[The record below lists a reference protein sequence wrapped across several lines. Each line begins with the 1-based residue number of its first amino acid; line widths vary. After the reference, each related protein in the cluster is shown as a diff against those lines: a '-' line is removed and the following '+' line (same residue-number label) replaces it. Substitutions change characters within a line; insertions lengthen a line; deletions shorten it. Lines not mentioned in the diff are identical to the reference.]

1 MISIKL
7 NRKNP
12 GGLKGFSKRLEALA
26 GKEVAVGFPRG
37 GSGLG
42 NPHYKNGASIL
53 LVAVANNYG
62 LGVPRRAFMEL
73 AAEKIRKWFPEYMR
87 TAMPDAEAGNTDI
100 HDVLETAGSVGAD
113 LVKEAIADGDW
124 EPFLRL
130 MVSGA
135 LGSQSPSAIA
145 SLTRSAPTL
154 PAVSSTS

>member
-73 AAEKIRKWFPEYMR
+73 AAEKIRKWFPEYH
-87 TAMPDAEAGNTDI
+87 AGR
-100 HDVLETAGSVGAD
+100 GSGQH
-113 LVKEAIADGDW
+113 GH
-124 EPFLRL
+124 
-130 MVSGA
+130 
-135 LGSQSPSAIA
+135 
-145 SLTRSAPTL
+145 
-154 PAVSSTS
+154 

>member
-87 TAMPDAEAGNTDI
+87 TAMPDAEANNTDI
-100 HDVLETAGSVGAD
+100 HDVLETAGASALIWSKKLSPMGT
-113 LVKEAIADGDW
+113 GN
-124 EPFLRL
+124 PMRL
-130 MVSGA
+130 K
-135 LGSQSPSAIA
+135 PS
-145 SLTRSAPTL
+145 SARRVRTNR
-154 PAVSSTS
+154 

>member
-1 MISIKL
+1 MTTSAGL
-7 NRKNP
+7 NP
-12 GGLKGFSKRLEALA
+12 EFLDLERD
-26 GKEVAVGFPRG
+26 GKAKSPRG

-73 AAEKIRKWFPEYMR
+73 AAEKIRKWFPGYMR

-100 HDVLETAGSVGAD
+100 NDVLETAGSVGAD

-124 EPFLRL
+124 EPNAPETIKRKK
-130 MVSGA
+130 
-135 LGSQSPSAIA
+135 GSDKPLIDTDAMRQAA
-145 SLTRSAPTL
+145 TWQVRDRT
-154 PAVSSTS
+154 

>member
-26 GKEVAVGFPRG
+26 GKDVAVGFPRG
-37 GSGLG
+37 ESVLG

-87 TAMPDAEAGNTDI
+87 TAMPGAEAGNTDI
-100 HDVLETAGSVGAD
+100 NDVLETAGSVGAD
-113 LVKEAIADGDW
+113 LVKEAIADGGW
-124 EPFLRL
+124 EPNAPETIKRKK
-130 MVSGA
+130 
-135 LGSQSPSAIA
+135 GSDKPLIDTDAMRQAA
-145 SLTRSAPTL
+145 TWQVRDRS
-154 PAVSSTS
+154 

>member
-73 AAEKIRKWFPEYMR
+73 AAEKIRKWFPKYMR

-100 HDVLETAGSVGAD
+100 HDVLEPPGASA
-113 LVKEAIADGDW
+113 LIWSKKLSPMGTGN
-124 EPFLRL
+124 PMRL
-130 MVSGA
+130 K
-135 LGSQSPSAIA
+135 PS
-145 SLTRSAPTL
+145 SARRVRTNR
-154 PAVSSTS
+154 

>member
-12 GGLKGFSKRLEALA
+12 GGLKGSSKRLEALA

-37 GSGLG
+37 ESVLG

-87 TAMPDAEAGNTDI
+87 TAMPDAEAGKVPI
-100 HDVLETAGSVGAD
+100 EDVLENAGSVGAQ

-124 EPFLRL
+124 EENSEATKRKK
-130 MVSGA
+130 
-135 LGSQSPSAIA
+135 GSDKPLIA
-145 SLTRSAPTL
+145 TDAMRQAATWHVRDRS
-154 PAVSSTS
+154 

>member
-37 GSGLG
+37 ESVLG

-73 AAEKIRKWFPEYMR
+73 AAEKIRKWFPRYMR
-87 TAMPDAEAGNTDI
+87 TAMPDAEAGKVPI
-100 HDVLETAGSVGAD
+100 EDVLENAGSLGAD

-124 EPFLRL
+124 EPNAEATKRKK
-130 MVSGA
+130 
-135 LGSQSPSAIA
+135 GSDKPLIDTDAMRQAA
-145 SLTRSAPTL
+145 TWQVRDRA
-154 PAVSSTS
+154 

>member
-12 GGLKGFSKRLEALA
+12 GALKGFSKRLEALA

-37 GSGLG
+37 ESGLG
-42 NPHYKNGASIL
+42 KPHYKNGASIL

-73 AAEKIRKWFPEYMR
+73 AAEKIRKWFPRYMR
-87 TAMPDAEAGNTDI
+87 TAMPDAEAGKVPI
-100 HDVLETAGSVGAD
+100 EDVLENAGSLGAD

-124 EPFLRL
+124 EENAEATKRKK
-130 MVSGA
+130 
-135 LGSQSPSAIA
+135 GSDKPLIDTDAMRQAA
-145 SLTRSAPTL
+145 TWQGRDRA
-154 PAVSSTS
+154 

>member
-73 AAEKIRKWFPEYMR
+73 AAEKLRKWFREYMR
-87 TAMPDAEAGNTDI
+87 TAMRDAEAGNTDI

-124 EPFLRL
+124 EENSEETKRKKGSDKPLIDT
-130 MVSGA
+130 GA
-135 LGSQSPSAIA
+135 MRQAA
-145 SLTRSAPTL
+145 TWQVRDRT
-154 PAVSSTS
+154 

>member
-73 AAEKIRKWFPEYMR
+73 AAEKIRKWFPKYMR
-87 TAMPDAEAGNTDI
+87 TAMPDVEAGNTDI

-124 EPFLRL
+124 EPNAPETIKRKK
-130 MVSGA
+130 
-135 LGSQSPSAIA
+135 GSDKPLIDTDAMRQAA
-145 SLTRSAPTL
+145 TWQVRDRS
-154 PAVSSTS
+154 

>member
-53 LVAVANNYG
+53 LVANNYG

-124 EPFLRL
+124 EENSEETKRKKGSDKPLIDT
-130 MVSGA
+130 GA
-135 LGSQSPSAIA
+135 MRQAA
-145 SLTRSAPTL
+145 TWQVRDRS
-154 PAVSSTS
+154 

>member
-62 LGVPRRAFMEL
+62 LGVPAPGVHGIGGGKNPQVVPRVHAHGHAGRGS
-73 AAEKIRKWFPEYMR
+73 
-87 TAMPDAEAGNTDI
+87 GNTDI
-100 HDVLETAGSVGAD
+100 HDVLKPPGAS
-113 LVKEAIADGDW
+113 AA
-124 EPFLRL
+124 RL
-130 MVSGA
+130 PIES
-135 LGSQSPSAIA
+135 
-145 SLTRSAPTL
+145 
-154 PAVSSTS
+154 